1 MSITRICG
9 AAVPVLLVLAAG
21 CSGNGEGRYVPSEQN
36 ARAAL
41 EAALNA
47 WKGGQEKPGEI
58 AGSKPAVHM
67 VDAGWESGQR
77 LQSFEILK
85 EEKTT
90 AGDGKLTV
98 RLTLESSPTAQE
110 VRYVVRGVDPLWVYR
125 EEDVPGGM

>member
-1 MSITRICG
+1 MSINRIRR
-9 AAVPVLLVLAAG
+9 AAVAVLLVLAAG
-21 CSGNGEGRYVPSEQN
+21 CSGDGQTRYIPSERS

-58 AGSKPAVHM
+58 AGSKPAVQV
-67 VDAGWESGQR
+67 VDSGWESGQR

-85 EEKTT
+85 EDKTT
-90 AGDGKLTV
+90 TGDGKFTV

-125 EEDVPGGM
+125 EEDVPAGM